1 MQSAADPEATV
12 VRPSSLAAIGGKYM
26 THKITVAALVALSML
41 SLAACEK
48 QGPAERVGEK
58 IDHTV
63 DAAKNGGEEPA
74 SDKLEDAAHNAQD
87 AAADATDA
95 AKDSVK
101 KD

>member
-1 MQSAADPEATV
+1 M
-12 VRPSSLAAIGGKYM
+12 K
-26 THKITVAALVALSML
+26 HKITFAALAALSIL

-58 IDHTV
+58 IDHTI
-63 DAAKNGGEEPA
+63 DAAKNGGKEPA
-74 SDKLEDAAHNAQD
+74 SDKIEDAANNVRD

-95 AKDSVK
+95 AKDAVK